1 MTIANDFYKERGLTS
16 PTYLKLYVFS
26 VIRNMVVALRLIHEC
41 HMIDQNWDNDFWLVF
56 AFRYSQYDQ
65 HRP

>member
-41 HMIDQNWDNDFWLVF
+41 HMIDQNWGNDNFC
-56 AFRYSQYDQ
+56 
-65 HRP
+65 

>member
-26 VIRNMVVALRLIHEC
+26 VIRNMVVALRLIQEC
-41 HMIDQNWDNDFWLVF
+41 HMIDQNWGNDF
-56 AFRYSQYDQ
+56 
-65 HRP
+65 